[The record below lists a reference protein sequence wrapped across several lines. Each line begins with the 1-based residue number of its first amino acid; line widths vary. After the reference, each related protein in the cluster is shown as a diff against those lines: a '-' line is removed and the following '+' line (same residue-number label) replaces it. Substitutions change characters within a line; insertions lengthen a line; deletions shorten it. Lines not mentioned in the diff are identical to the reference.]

1 MFHEPKHCPILN
13 KGISNSHDSFAS
25 LSIDI
30 LNLND
35 SITELSNGT
44 YIIFY
49 K

>member
-1 MFHEPKHCPILN
+1 MFHQPKHYPILN
-13 KGISNSHDSFAS
+13 KGISNLHDSFTS
-25 LSIDI
+25 LSIGI